1 MNTDFV
7 EAPAGRQRRR
17 YSAEF
22 RAEAIEACKVSVR
35 PSHLERGSE
44 LADDGV
50 HQSNR
55 WTPCNST
62 QTHGVD
68 LKARVLSECERP
80 GASVA
85 AIAMAHGLNANLV
98 HKWRRKIRFAGQ
110 NTAASELAP
119 FIALPLTTAPAPRDI
134 RIELCRA
141 ALTVNIT
148 WPVDA
153 ADKCAALLH
162 ELLR

>member
-1 MNTDFV
+1 MQFKTDS
-7 EAPAGRQRRR
+7 RRR
-17 YSAEF
+17 
-22 RAEAIEACKVSVR
+22 
-35 PSHLERGSE
+35 
-44 LADDGV
+44 
-50 HQSNR
+50 
-55 WTPCNST
+55 
-62 QTHGVD
+62 HGAD

-98 HKWRRKIRFAGQ
+98 HKWRRKIRDASQ
-110 NTAASELAP
+110 STAAIPAIELAP
-119 FIALPLTTAPAPRDI
+119 FIALPLTAAPAAPGPTASPPPDI
-134 RIELCRA
+134 RIELRRA

-153 ADKCAALLH
+153 ADKCAALLR

>member
-1 MNTDFV
+1 MEFKPDS
-7 EAPAGRQRRR
+7 RRR
-17 YSAEF
+17 
-22 RAEAIEACKVSVR
+22 
-35 PSHLERGSE
+35 
-44 LADDGV
+44 
-50 HQSNR
+50 
-55 WTPCNST
+55 
-62 QTHGVD
+62 HGAD

-98 HKWRRKIRFAGQ
+98 HKWLRKIRDASQ
-110 NTAASELAP
+110 STAAIPAIELAP
-119 FIALPLTTAPAPRDI
+119 FIALPLTTAPAPPERAASAPPDI
-134 RIELCRA
+134 RIELRTA

-153 ADKCAALLH
+153 ADKCAALLR

>member
-1 MNTDFV
+1 MQFKTDS
-7 EAPAGRQRRR
+7 RRR
-17 YSAEF
+17 
-22 RAEAIEACKVSVR
+22 
-35 PSHLERGSE
+35 
-44 LADDGV
+44 
-50 HQSNR
+50 
-55 WTPCNST
+55 
-62 QTHGVD
+62 HGAD

-119 FIALPLTTAPAPRDI
+119 FIALPLTAAPVPPAPPGPTASPQSDI
-134 RIELCRA
+134 RIELRRA

-148 WPVDA
+148 WPLHA
-153 ADKCAALLH
+153 ADKCAALLRK
-162 ELLR
+162 LLR

>member
-1 MNTDFV
+1 MQFKTDS
-7 EAPAGRQRRR
+7 RRR
-17 YSAEF
+17 
-22 RAEAIEACKVSVR
+22 
-35 PSHLERGSE
+35 
-44 LADDGV
+44 
-50 HQSNR
+50 
-55 WTPCNST
+55 
-62 QTHGVD
+62 HGAD

-119 FIALPLTTAPAPRDI
+119 FIALPLTAAPAPPGPPGLAASAPPEI
-134 RIELCRA
+134 RIELRRA

-148 WPVDA
+148 WPLHA
-153 ADKCAALLH
+153 ADKCTALLR

>member
-1 MNTDFV
+1 MQFKPDS
-7 EAPAGRQRRR
+7 RRR
-17 YSAEF
+17 
-22 RAEAIEACKVSVR
+22 
-35 PSHLERGSE
+35 
-44 LADDGV
+44 
-50 HQSNR
+50 
-55 WTPCNST
+55 
-62 QTHGVD
+62 HGAD
-68 LKARVLSECERP
+68 LKALVLSECERP

-85 AIAMAHGLNANLV
+85 AIAMTHGLNANLV

-119 FIALPLTTAPAPRDI
+119 FIALPLTTALMPPDLAASAPPEI
-134 RIELCRA
+134 RIELRRA

-153 ADKCAALLH
+153 ADKCAALLR

>member
-1 MNTDFV
+1 MQFKTDS
-7 EAPAGRQRRR
+7 RRR
-17 YSAEF
+17 
-22 RAEAIEACKVSVR
+22 
-35 PSHLERGSE
+35 
-44 LADDGV
+44 
-50 HQSNR
+50 
-55 WTPCNST
+55 
-62 QTHGVD
+62 HGAD

-98 HKWRRKIRFAGQ
+98 HKWRCKIRSASQ
-110 NTAASELAP
+110 STDAAELAP
-119 FIALPLTTAPAPRDI
+119 FIALPLTAAPTPPERAASPPPEI
-134 RIELCRA
+134 RIELRRA

-153 ADKCAALLH
+153 ADKCAALLR

>member
-1 MNTDFV
+1 MEFKTDS
-7 EAPAGRQRRR
+7 RRR
-17 YSAEF
+17 
-22 RAEAIEACKVSVR
+22 
-35 PSHLERGSE
+35 
-44 LADDGV
+44 
-50 HQSNR
+50 
-55 WTPCNST
+55 
-62 QTHGVD
+62 HGAD

-98 HKWRRKIRFAGQ
+98 HKWRSKIRDASQ
-110 NTAASELAP
+110 STAASELAP
-119 FIALPLTTAPAPRDI
+119 FIALPLTAAPAPPDI
-134 RIELCRA
+134 RIELRRA

-153 ADKCAALLH
+153 ADKCATLLR